1 MKILVLCNNDLA
13 SLFAVNLLQPALR
26 GHQVLFGQSSQVGS
40 TQNHPA
46 AIQALIAHEKQMMS
60 ELNSEQAI
68 QLFCK
73 VLKFHP
79 TQRIISFEELAEKAS
94 APIYPMNQINSAEGI
109 ESVRQLEPELI
120 LSIRFGKILQQ
131 PIIDIP
137 KLGVINLHSGLL
149 PSYQG
154 IMATFWAMLN
164 GEDQIGCCLH
174 YIQDK
179 RIDAGDIIQQ
189 SPIDTNFK
197 LSYLENLLGIYLPGI
212 EMMANAVSQLQQGHS
227 LVAQSQQGEPGY
239 FGFPDEQMTNRFIE
253 LGYQLF

>member
-46 AIQALIAHEKQMMS
+46 AIQALIAHEKQIMS

-68 QLFCK
+68 QLFGK
-73 VLKFHP
+73 VLQTHP
-79 TQRIISFEELAEKAS
+79 TQRIISFAELAEKAS
-94 APIYPMNQINSAEGI
+94 SPIYPMNQINSAEGI
-109 ESVRQLEPELI
+109 ESVRQLEPEL
-120 LSIRFGKILQQ
+120 
-131 PIIDIP
+131 

-164 GEDQIGCCLH
+164 GEGQIGCCLH

-212 EMMANAVSQLQQGHS
+212 EIMANAVSQLLQGHS

-239 FGFPDEQMTNRFIE
+239 FGFPDEQTTNRFIE